1 MNDGPSQQQASLPMT
16 SQNSS
21 FQLPAVLPL
30 LIVISGPSGVGKDS
44 VIKRL
49 QERNLPMHFVI
60 TATTRAPRSDERNGV
75 NYFFVSTER
84 FQEMIARGELLEHAH
99 VYDDYKGIPKEQVRQ
114 ALASGKDV
122 ILRLDVQGAATVHA
136 LCPEAVLIFLTPQN
150 EDELIRRLKE
160 RESES
165 DGSLRLRLD
174 TARQEIARL
183 GEFEYC
189 VVNSQ
194 GQLDAAV
201 DAIVA
206 IIQAEHQ
213 RVSQRQVCL

>member
-1 MNDGPSQQQASLPMT
+1 MPEIQLTAQVTSPMT
-16 SQNSS
+16 YDPTPFNLSES
-21 FQLPAVLPL
+21 VPL

-49 QERNLPMHFVI
+49 EQRNLPLHFVV
-60 TATTRAPRSDERNGV
+60 TATTRPPRADEKDGV
-75 NYFFVSTER
+75 DYFFISLER
-84 FQEMIARGELLEHAH
+84 FQEMIVQGELLEHAK

-122 ILRLDVQGAATVHA
+122 ILRVDVQGAATVRS
-136 LCPEAVLIFLTPQN
+136 LCPEAILIFLTPLN
-150 EDELIRRLKE
+150 EEELIRRLTE

-165 DGSLRLRLD
+165 DDSLRLRIE
-174 TARQEIARL
+174 TARQEIRRIR
-183 GEFEYC
+183 EFDYR

-194 GQLDAAV
+194 GQLDSAV

-206 IIQAEHQ
+206 IIQAEHHRVVQ
-213 RVSQRQVCL
+213 RKVCL